1 MKNIVSL
8 SCGSFL
14 DEKSDDTVITDTTE
28 SEYIS
33 SESEYISSEKLKNVK
48 KEDNDNSFQ
57 PKTAKIRHFLI
68 KSFN

>member
-14 DEKSDDTVITDTTE
+14 DEKSDDTVITDTT
-28 SEYIS
+28 
-33 SESEYISSEKLKNVK
+33 ESEYISSEKLKNVK

>member
-28 SEYIS
+28 NEYIS
-33 SESEYISSEKLKNVK
+33 TEKLKNVK

>member
-33 SESEYISSEKLKNVK
+33 REKLKNVK

>member
-33 SESEYISSEKLKNVK
+33 SNDDEKLKNVK

>member
-14 DEKSDDTVITDTTE
+14 DEKSDNTVITDTT
-28 SEYIS
+28 
-33 SESEYISSEKLKNVK
+33 ESEYISSEKLKNVK
-48 KEDNDNSFQ
+48 KEDKDNSFQ